1 MLSGFKRPVFRL
13 WLRRLNSKKNIRSG
27 LSALFANEL
36 LRHTA
41 VLFSGMMVVH
51 VCNLVF
57 QMVMGRM
64 LPDAEFA
71 LLAAFLGVLAIISYP
86 LATLT
91 TGLGHYTSLLRQAD
105 RAGDVKRMLRK
116 WLLLT
121 CGPAFLLGVAAVLF
135 NRSVAGFL
143 HLDRAAPVI
152 IAGAV
157 LPAMFWLPVLT
168 GAAQG
173 LQLFGWSSAS
183 GIAGALLKLGLG
195 AGLVWFWYP
204 ACGWAMLGH
213 SAGLYL
219 AAAILLAGL
228 VLVLRGGTETNL
240 SLPSMRFYLLQSFFI
255 QIAFAVLMNADVIL
269 VKHYL
274 PDNTEFAYASTLG
287 RIVAFLPMAVAMAMF
302 PKVASSGG
310 ATAEHQ
316 RIFFQS
322 FGYTA
327 LCVAAAALGCL
338 VFPRLLL
345 HILFGI
351 QDVPESM
358 VSLTRL
364 MALAMSA
371 SALLNVVIQFL
382 LAQRRFKETI
392 MAVAACFLYLLAT
405 YFFHGTARQ
414 IAVAAGVLNTFALI
428 VALLS
433 VFRLKPV
440 TQP

>member
-1 MLSGFKRPVFRL
+1 MTK
-13 WLRRLNSKKNIRSG
+13 LRRRL
-27 LSALFANEL
+27 AVLFADDL

-41 VLFSGMMVVH
+41 ILFAGMMVVH
-51 VCNLVF
+51 VCNLVY
-57 QMVMGRM
+57 QMVVSRV
-64 LPDAEFA
+64 LPKEEYA

-91 TGLGHYTSLLRQAD
+91 TGLSRYSSLLRQEG
-105 RAGDVKRMLRK
+105 RTGDIKRLLRK

-121 CGPAFLLGVAAVLF
+121 GAPAFLLGVAVVVF
-135 NRSVAGFL
+135 NDPVAGYMNL
-143 HLDRAAPVI
+143 NRAAPVVI
-152 IAGAV
+152 VGVV

-173 LQLFGWSSAS
+173 IQLFGWCSVSSITGS
-183 GIAGALLKLGLG
+183 VLRLLMG
-195 AGLVWFWYP
+195 AGLVWFWHP

-219 AAAILLAGL
+219 SAAVLAAGL
-228 VLVLRGGTETNL
+228 FLVLRGGNET
-240 SLPSMRFYLLQSFFI
+240 SATLPSMRFYLLQSFFV
-255 QIAFAVLMNADVIL
+255 QIAFAVLMNADVVL

-316 RIFFQS
+316 KIFLRS
-322 FGYTA
+322 FGFTA
-327 LCVAAAALGCL
+327 LCVAAAAVACL
-338 VFPRLLL
+338 AFPRLLL

-351 QDVPESM
+351 HDAPDSM
-358 VSLTRL
+358 VQLTRL

-371 SALLNVVIQFL
+371 SALLNVVVQFL
-382 LAQRRFKETI
+382 LAQRRFKETLG
-392 MAVAACFLYLLAT
+392 VGVSCLLYLLSAHV
-405 YFFHGTARQ
+405 FHGTAQQ
-414 IAVAAGVLNTFALI
+414 IAVGAGIFNA
-428 VALLS
+428 VALLAGFYVALRQNPS
-433 VFRLKPV
+433 
-440 TQP
+440 T